1 MHKIRVHLIQLF
13 CLKKT
18 KGFANGAH
26 VLRFGKVFNLLTDN
40 HPPNFLLTYLIL
52 LQKIQ
57 KGIIFQAK
65 GGKEIHF
72 FNSLVNVKILS
83 FLFAVRRIRMHYHM
97 VLDPGSGLFFIQIQ
111 IQENDYNLNFCP

>member
-52 LQKIQ
+52 LQNIQ

-65 GGKEIHF
+65 GAGNTLFQLTCKCKDSF
-72 FNSLVNVKILS
+72 FLICCEADPYALS
-83 FLFAVRRIRMHYHM
+83 Y
-97 VLDPGSGLFFIQIQ
+97 GSGSGIWTFFYT
-111 IQENDYNLNFCP
+111 DPDPRK